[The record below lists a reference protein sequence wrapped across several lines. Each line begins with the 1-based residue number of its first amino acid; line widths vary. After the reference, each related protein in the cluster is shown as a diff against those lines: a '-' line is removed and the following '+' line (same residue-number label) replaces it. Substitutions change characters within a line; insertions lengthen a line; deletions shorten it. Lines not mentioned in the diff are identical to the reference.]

1 MASEQITQ
9 MFEDQEGPIL
19 SFASFGD
26 EIDLW
31 PLNRKLAEK
40 NQLVLPRVEQGH
52 LTLYEVED
60 LNQLILSSWGI
71 LEPPKDKP
79 IAPEKISLALIPGLG
94 FDRRKHRI
102 GYGKGYYD
110 RLLPKL
116 IHAKKI
122 GLGYQEQL
130 LEALIPTDP
139 EDHSLDELSLL

>member
-1 MASEQITQ
+1 

-94 FDRRKHRI
+94 FDLRKHRI

-122 GLGYQEQL
+122 GLGYQQQL
-130 LEALIPTDP
+130 LKTLIPVEP
-139 EDHSLDELSLL
+139 GDHSLDELSLL